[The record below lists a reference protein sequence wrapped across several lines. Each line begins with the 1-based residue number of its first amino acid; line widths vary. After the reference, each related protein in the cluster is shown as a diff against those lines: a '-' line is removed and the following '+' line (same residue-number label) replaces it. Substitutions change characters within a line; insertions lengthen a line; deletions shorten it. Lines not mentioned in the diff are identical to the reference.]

1 MKQLLLISTIFL
13 LGTLTNAQS
22 KFEIGLSTEA
32 SWVMK
37 EELTNEVGDVGERQ
51 NWGTAFGVYAAVPV
65 WWRFSLSSGLNFRY
79 AKIQRGI
86 QVYYDEEG
94 TRLVNGIVYDFK
106 SHDRYYL
113 VVPLELR
120 LRVFRKGF
128 ISGGIEACSLLSDH
142 EYIKNTPEYNWSM
155 GMGSHIGKLA
165 WSLQY
170 LRGFNE
176 QIVENYNSWG
186 FRITSRSYEYQTCR
200 MQLNL
205 SYPLWS
211 K

>member
-1 MKQLLLISTIFL
+1 MKQLLFILFVL
-13 LGTLTNAQS
+13 LTTFANAQS
-22 KFEIGLSTEA
+22 KFEFGLSTEA

-37 EELTNEVGDVGERQ
+37 KELTMDSPMHVGETH

-79 AKIQRGI
+79 AKIQRGF
-86 QVYYDEEG
+86 QVYYDEEETG
-94 TRLVNGIVYDFK
+94 WQNIVYDFTTYN
-106 SHDRYYL
+106 RYYL

-120 LRVFRKGF
+120 FRIFRKGF
-128 ISGGIEACSLLSDH
+128 INGGIEYCRMLTDYSSI
-142 EYIKNTPEYNWSM
+142 ENNPEYNWM
-155 GMGSHIGKLA
+155 VGYGSHIGKLT
-165 WSLQY
+165 WNLQY
-170 LRGFNE
+170 LRGFKE
-176 QIVENYNSWG
+176 QIIRNY
-186 FRITSRSYEYQTCR
+186 ITYSDGSYSNLGYEYQTNR